1 MITKKILILF
11 YINDNFFTKN
21 FYKNFNYIEKISK
34 KNYFVCKYFFII
46 LLIISLIIVFFITI
60 LVLIFINSL
69 LLIISTKGM
78 LNFTYLRKNIT
89 NGNQIKILNTKKI

>member
-1 MITKKILILF
+1 MITFLQKIFTKILIIL
-11 YINDNFFTKN
+11 
-21 FYKNFNYIEKISK
+21 K
-34 KNYFVCKYFFII
+34 KYLKR
-46 LLIISLIIVFFITI
+46 IISFVFFITI